1 MQEYILL
8 LEFFLFFVLFH
19 FSLILFILIGYR
31 LLTLSRYTKTI
42 AGVGV
47 AAQKYNPEMKA
58 PDTDDTAVM
67 ALDEKLQKMGR
78 VSLITCQFE

>member
-1 MQEYILL
+1 MSAYLC
-8 LEFFLFFVLFH
+8 FSFLCIKIF
-19 FSLILFILIGYR
+19 LIC
-31 LLTLSRYTKTI
+31 SPRYTKTI

-58 PDTDDTAVM
+58 PETDDTAVM

-78 VSLITCQFE
+78 VRSLIVYLL